1 MPAAETLG
9 APLGVLLATTPVGTI
24 VEWFDVSDGQADAW
38 HQAQFGNDR
47 RIQHRSWSARFG
59 WSSWAHVDVSCDLRY
74 PARQVPPDQA
84 DADPSRRLPSDA
96 TPSGTPDQI
105 TRWADR
111 VGGVDRRRATLARL
125 LNLCAQAVRDA
136 EQVDSGA
143 KAPGDEYA
151 AIDTA
156 INFTA
161 VGALGAALFSGSLL
175 LESSQILEYRP
186 PALSIWLQS
195 RRDDT
200 GSVLTRLYLPH
211 VNGGTWSEW
220 LPVTCVDDTTDYR

>member
-105 TRWADR
+105 TRRWHALVLDRADAI
-111 VGGVDRRRATLARL
+111 DEAFYSARL
-125 LNLCAQAVRDA
+125 EHLKRRLNARTGLT
-136 EQVDSGA
+136 
-143 KAPGDEYA
+143 PA
-151 AIDTA
+151 ADPI
-156 INFTA
+156 
-161 VGALGAALFSGSLL
+161 V
-175 LESSQILEYRP
+175 
-186 PALSIWLQS
+186 
-195 RRDDT
+195 
-200 GSVLTRLYLPH
+200 SV
-211 VNGGTWSEW
+211 SD
-220 LPVTCVDDTTDYR
+220 VDDS